1 MSSLLDTLGKPY
13 ARNGRLDLT
22 RIITN
27 IFQVGSLG
35 WCGRAFQGG
44 AVPSEGMAVVVRMW
58 CEVGWCRPI

>member
-35 WCGRAFQGG
+35 CVGEHFR
-44 AVPSEGMAVVVRMW
+44 EGLFPLREW
-58 CEVGWCRPI
+58 Q